1 MKLTFRQSGGFA
13 GLSLGCEIDDA
24 DLPRAEAARL
34 RRLVRQCRLEDAAAP
49 AGARDVTTYEIT
61 LETPGGVR
69 RATFHDL
76 AVPDRVQPL
85 LDFLQRRAGPRPLP

>member
-24 DLPRAEAARL
+24 VLPRGEAAQL
-34 RRLVRQCRLEDAAAP
+34 RQLVEQSGLVDVATP
-49 AGARDVTTYEIT
+49 AGARDVTTYQIT
-61 LETPGGVR
+61 IETPDGVR

-76 AVPDRVQPL
+76 AVPEPMRPL
-85 LDFLQRRAGPRPLP
+85 LDYLLRRAGPRPLP

>member
-34 RRLVRQCRLEDAAAP
+34 RRLVQRCRLEDAAPP
-49 AGARDVTTYEIT
+49 AEARDVTTYEIT
-61 LETPGGVR
+61 IETPAGVR
-69 RATFHDL
+69 HATFHDL
-76 AVPDRVQPL
+76 AVPERMQPL
-85 LDFLQRRAGPRPLP
+85 LDFLQRRAAPRPLP